1 MRSPAGKTDH
11 LCYNDFALLRIANR
25 VFRTMP
31 LLKPSTPPGKNA
43 KPAGKSLPSKKAGSP
58 RSKSAP
64 RSKAQPHVPP
74 REPSWWES
82 LSDERKLDVVGII
95 LAFLGILI
103 LLGLVSANR
112 SAFIGGIIFFLT
124 QIFGWGMY
132 ILPLG
137 LLVFGLWLVFRKIER
152 IPPLSVE
159 RATGSVILFL
169 WLLTLLHSLVATVE
183 TAEVVALTGAGGGYF
198 GGLFQRFL
206 WAGFGPGGAV
216 IAMLAWFVIGVA
228 VMLDKPVTDLFFWL
242 APLTSSLRKMLN
254 RSIPPPAPFGPD
266 SVSENGF
273 TPIDP
278 SAMPQLTTSPVPVQP
293 LRTTSGPAVIHWKL
307 PGVGDILDSGNAP
320 SINEEFIQ
328 QRARLIEDT
337 LASFGAPAQV
347 VAISRGPTITQFGV
361 EPLFVETRGGVRTR
375 VRVNKIASLSDD
387 LALAL
392 AAPRIRIQAPVP
404 GHSYVGIEVPNE
416 EMTMVAL
423 RDILEG
429 EVYKNNR
436 KPLNF
441 ALGRDV
447 AGLPVIASIESMPH
461 LLIAGTTGS
470 GKSVC
475 VNSILTCMLLFN
487 TPDDLRLVLVDPKR
501 VELTGYNGIP
511 HLLGPV
517 VVEMDRVIGALQW
530 MTREMDKRYH
540 LFAQAGSRNIIDYNA
555 KMKLQ
560 GQKKLPYLVIII
572 DELADLM
579 MIAPDET
586 ERTITRLAQ
595 LARATGIHMILATQ
609 RPSVDV
615 VTGLI
620 KANFPAR
627 IAFAVASNTDSRVIL
642 DQPGAERLLGR
653 GDMLYQA
660 PDAPA
665 PSRLQGVFVSDNEIQ
680 NLVEYWRTQAGGA
693 SPYAVAGMPAEAV
706 PQNVPL
712 KQTPL
717 WEDMAKA
724 EGDPLFD
731 EAVEIV
737 RKEGRASV
745 SMLQRRLRIG
755 YTRASRIVDMMEDGK
770 IVSPPQG
777 GTQMRQVLDYGPT
790 APPKDDGM

>member
-1 MRSPAGKTDH
+1 MPRNKPAPHK
-11 LCYNDFALLRIANR
+11 
-25 VFRTMP
+25 
-31 LLKPSTPPGKNA
+31 TPPA
-43 KPAGKSLPSKKAGSP
+43 A
-58 RSKSAP
+58 R
-64 RSKAQPHVPP
+64 Q
-74 REPSWWES
+74 PSWWEN
-82 LSDERKLDVVGII
+82 LSAERKLDVVGII
-95 LAFLGILI
+95 LAFIGIII
-103 LLGLVSANR
+103 LLGLISANR
-112 SAFIGGIIFFLT
+112 SIVIGGAISFLSK
-124 QIFGWGMY
+124 IFGWGVY

-137 LLVFGLWLVFRKIER
+137 LLIFGLWLVFRKIER
-152 IPPLSVE
+152 IAPLTLE
-159 RATGSVILFL
+159 RAVGSVILFL
-169 WLLTLLHSLVATVE
+169 WLLTVLHSFVAT
-183 TAEVVALTGAGGGYF
+183 AESAKAVALTGAGGGAL
-198 GGLFQRFL
+198 GGLFQRIL
-206 WAGFGPGGAV
+206 WAGLGSGGSFVAL
-216 IAMLAWFVIGVA
+216 LAWLIIGIA
-228 VMLDKPVTDLFFWL
+228 ITLDKPVSELFFWL
-242 APLTSSLRKMLN
+242 SPLTVKLRQLLN
-254 RSIPPPAPFGPD
+254 KPIAPQTPLWPASAETED
-266 SVSENGF
+266 F
-273 TPIDP
+273 TPIDA
-278 SAMPQLTTSPVPVQP
+278 STMPQVTASAVLPT
-293 LRTTSGPAVIHWKL
+293 RTTSGPAVIHWTL
-307 PGVGDILDSGNAP
+307 PNVGDILDSGNAP
-320 SINEEFIQ
+320 AINEDFIQ
-328 QRARLIEDT
+328 QRARLIEET

-347 VAISRGPTITQFGV
+347 VEISRGPSITQFGV
-361 EPLFVETRGGVRTR
+361 EPLFLESRGGVRMK
-375 VRVNKIASLSDD
+375 VRVSKIASLSDD

-416 EMTMVAL
+416 EMAMVAL
-423 RDILEG
+423 RDILES
-429 EVYKNNR
+429 EIYTRNT

-441 ALGRDV
+441 GLGRDV
-447 AGLPVIASIESMPH
+447 AGLPIIASLEGMPH

-517 VVEMDRVIGALQW
+517 VVEMERVIGALQW

-540 LFAQAGSRNIIDYNA
+540 LFGQAGSRNITDYNA

-586 ERTITRLAQ
+586 EKTITRLAQ
-595 LARATGIHMILATQ
+595 LSRATGIHMILATQ

-660 PDAPA
+660 PDAPSA
-665 PSRLQGVFVSDNEIQ
+665 ARLQGVFVSDHEIQ
-680 NLVEYWRTQAGGA
+680 NLVEYWRAQAGGG
-693 SPYAVAGMPAEAV
+693 SSYAVAGMPADSIPE
-706 PQNVPL
+706 NVPL

-717 WEDMAKA
+717 WEEMKKVD
-724 EGDPLFD
+724 GDPLYD
-731 EAVEIV
+731 EAVAIV

-755 YTRASRIVDMMEDGK
+755 YTRSSRIVDMMEDKK
-770 IVSPPQG
+770 IVGPPEG
-777 GTQMRQVLDYGPT
+777 GTQMRAVLDYGQT

>member
-1 MRSPAGKTDH
+1 
-11 LCYNDFALLRIANR
+11 
-25 VFRTMP
+25 MP
-31 LLKPSTPPGKNA
+31 LLKPSEPPKKNT
-43 KPAGKSLPSKKAGSP
+43 KPAGKTLAPKKGGAPGGKPASKGKAHHP
-58 RSKSAP
+58 PPPA
-64 RSKAQPHVPP
+64 P
-74 REPSWWES
+74 REPSWWET
-82 LSDERKLDVVGII
+82 LSPERKLDVVGMG
-95 LAFLGILI
+95 LAFIGLII
-103 LLGLVSANR
+103 LLGLLSANR
-112 SAFIGGIIFFLT
+112 SPAVRGVIQFLA
-124 QIFGWGMY
+124 QVFGWGIY
-132 ILPLG
+132 VLPIG
-137 LLVFGLWLVFRKIER
+137 LLIFGLWLVFRKIER
-152 IPPLSVE
+152 IPPFSME
-159 RATGSVILFL
+159 RAAGSGILFF
-169 WLLTLLHSLVATVE
+169 WLLAFLHSLVATGD
-183 TAEVVALTGAGGGYF
+183 TAEAVALTGQGGGYF

-206 WAGFGPGGAV
+206 WAAFGPGGTA
-216 IAMLAWFVIGVA
+216 IALIAWFIFGVA
-228 VMLDKPVTDLFFWL
+228 VLLDKPVADLFLWL
-242 APLTSSLRKMLN
+242 SPLMEKLRILLNKPIAPQT
-254 RSIPPPAPFGPD
+254 PPGAEP
-266 SVSENGF
+266 VSQNGF
-273 TPIDP
+273 TPIDS
-278 SAMPQLTTSPVPVQP
+278 SAMPAVQTVAVPVQP
-293 LRTTSGPAVIHWKL
+293 VQTRSGATVIEWKL
-307 PGVGDILDSGNAP
+307 PDISDILDEGAETST
-320 SINEEFIQ
+320 NEEFIQ
-328 QRARLIEDT
+328 QRARLIEET

-347 VAISRGPTITQFGV
+347 VAISRGPSITQFGV

-375 VRVNKIASLSDD
+375 VRVSKIASLADD

-416 EMTMVAL
+416 EMARVAL
-423 RDILEG
+423 RDILES
-429 EVYKNNR
+429 EVYKNYK
-436 KPLNF
+436 KPLSF

-447 AGLPVIASIESMPH
+447 AGYPTVTSIENMPH
-461 LLIAGTTGS
+461 MLIAGTTGS

-475 VNSILTCMLLFN
+475 VNSILTCMLLYN

-540 LFAQAGSRNIIDYNA
+540 MFAQVGSRNITDYNA

-560 GQKKLPYLVIII
+560 GQKKLPYLVVVI

-665 PSRLQGVFVSDNEIQ
+665 PVRLQGVFVSDHEIQ
-680 NLVEYWRTQAGGA
+680 KLVEYWRTLAGGT
-693 SPYAVAGMPAEAV
+693 SPYAAAGMPADTIPE
-706 PQNVPL
+706 NVPL
-712 KQTPL
+712 KQAPL
-717 WEDMAKA
+717 WEETQKVD
-724 EGDPLFD
+724 GDPLFN
-731 EAVEIV
+731 EAVGIV
-737 RKEGRASV
+737 RKEGKGSV
-745 SMLQRRLRIG
+745 SMLQRKLRIG
-755 YTRASRIVDMMEDGK
+755 YTRASRIMDTMEDKK
-770 IVSPPQG
+770 IVGPPEG
-777 GTQMRQVLDYGPT
+777 ATQMRQVLDYGNT
-790 APPKDDGM
+790 PPPESEPGE